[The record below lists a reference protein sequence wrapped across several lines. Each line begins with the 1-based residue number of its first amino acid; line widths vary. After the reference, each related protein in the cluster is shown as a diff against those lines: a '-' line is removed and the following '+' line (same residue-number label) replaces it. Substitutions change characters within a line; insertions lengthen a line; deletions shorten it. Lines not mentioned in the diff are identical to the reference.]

1 MVKLDKFII
10 VLRDPSGD
18 YAPIYLADFGNLG
31 KGTTPNRQEA
41 LVCDGDKVESLVVQA
56 QEMAYMVTTELGLS
70 NEYARQASAE
80 PVVVIGDGQRQEII

>member
-1 MVKLDKFII
+1 MDKFIV

-18 YAPIYLADFGNLG
+18 FPPIYLADFGDLG

-41 LVCDGDKVESLVVQA
+41 LVCDGDEVDSLVVHAQA
-56 QEMAYMVTTELGLS
+56 MAYMATSAFGLS
-70 NEYARQASAE
+70 NKYARQASAE